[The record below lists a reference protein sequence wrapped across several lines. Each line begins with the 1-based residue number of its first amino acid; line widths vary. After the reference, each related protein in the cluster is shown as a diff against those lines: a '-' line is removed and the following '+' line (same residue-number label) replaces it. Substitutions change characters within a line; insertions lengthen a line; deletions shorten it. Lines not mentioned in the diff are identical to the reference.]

1 MNVNKY
7 LILFILA
14 VLMINTETVLF
25 VNCEMLINIVL
36 SCLFALF
43 FVLFNAHNFRN
54 MFFYYPTAL
63 KRDLLLSQ
71 SFLLSVYRRSNM
83 LSYRN
88 RLLYIRLIR
97 QVCRLI
103 YKLVLFLVNTLF
115 GILILQLYY
124 YIESSLLFIF
134 LYYSPVTQL
143 LNTVISFTA
152 YLNLEI
158 IFFVNKFTYAV

>member
-14 VLMINTETVLF
+14 ILMINTETVLF

-36 SCLFALF
+36 SCLFVLF
-43 FVLFNAHNFRN
+43 FILFNAHNFRN
-54 MFFYYPTAL
+54 IFFYYPTVL
-63 KRDLLLSQ
+63 KRDLLHSQ
-71 SFLLSVYRRSNM
+71 SFLLSVYKRSNM
-83 LSYRN
+83 LLHRN

-97 QVCRLI
+97 QVCRLV

-115 GILILQLYY
+115 YTLVLQLYH

-143 LNTVISFTA
+143 LNTLISFTA
-152 YLNLEI
+152 YLNIEVK
-158 IFFVNKFTYAV
+158 FFVSKFMHAV